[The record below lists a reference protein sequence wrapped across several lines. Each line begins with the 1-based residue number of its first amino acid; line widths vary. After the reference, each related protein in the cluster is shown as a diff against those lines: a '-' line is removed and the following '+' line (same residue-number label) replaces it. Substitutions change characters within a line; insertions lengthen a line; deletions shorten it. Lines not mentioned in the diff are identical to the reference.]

1 MSNASQSLFGAMDP
15 LPPDQAGYCYLDR
28 DHFNVFT
35 QGIARRLILK
45 HGSFVDRLPLWGM
58 FVFLAAVIITI
69 VLASS
74 IRLLGWI
81 LVPQLVSFVLT
92 GWYFTRIRRFVRRMI
107 RQHMCFKCG
116 YSLRRSPTD
125 SAGYGTCSEC
135 GQAYHLG
142 YYSHL
147 PRGYKRPR
155 REPDWRDSLHPLD
168 RARMLREPSH
178 AQQRENS
185 DQGHAHPTS

>member
-1 MSNASQSLFGAMDP
+1 MDDTSQDLFGAMDP
-15 LPPDQAGYCYLDR
+15 LPPDPAGYCYIDR

-35 QGIARRLILK
+35 QGMARRLILK

-58 FVFLAAVIITI
+58 FIFFAAVIIPI

-74 IRLLGWI
+74 LLPSGWSPVLQ
-81 LVPQLVSFVLT
+81 LVPFVLI

-107 RQHMCFKCG
+107 RQRMCFKCG

-135 GQAYHLG
+135 AQAFHLG
-142 YYSHL
+142 YYCHL

-155 REPDWRDSLHPLD
+155 DPSKSPHWLDSLHPLD
-168 RARMLREPSH
+168 RARMETETNQPD
-178 AQQRENS
+178 S
-185 DQGHAHPTS
+185 DTDP